1 MSMNESECSTRASF
15 THMNWDKYW

>member
-1 MSMNESECSTRASF
+1 MSMNKSERSTRASF